1 MRELSL
7 ERVFDAPRALV
18 WEAFTDPDQLV
29 RWYGPVGHTVDR
41 ETVQLDTEVGG
52 VRRFGAIAGTI
63 DEFID
68 GELIVTHADLGFGRI
83 ALRLE
88 FHDEGENRT
97 RLVLRHGPFADDA
110 LADTGTGWA
119 GSFTKLDR
127 VLGVTDGGRVVVVP
141 RGDREIVI
149 ARTFHAPAEAVWGA
163 ITEPALIA
171 RWWAGRR
178 GAIKS
183 VEGDLRVGGRWR
195 NVMQTHDGREVA
207 FSGEYREIDA
217 PRRIVSTEVYEAF
230 PEFPTLNTITLVED
244 GQGATRL
251 ETVVTA
257 TTPEARDMQLGSGME
272 VGIQEG
278 YDLIE
283 QLTGPASAGG

>member
-1 MRELSL
+1 MKELSL

-29 RWYGPVGHTVDR
+29 QWYGPVGHTVDR
-41 ETVQLDTEVGG
+41 DTVQLDAQVGG
-52 VRRFGAIAGTI
+52 VRRFGTIVGTI

-88 FHDEGENRT
+88 FHDADENRT
-97 RLVLRHGPFADDA
+97 RLVVRHGPFADEA
-110 LADTGTGWA
+110 RADTGAGWA
-119 GSFTKLDR
+119 SSFTKLDR
-127 VLGVTDGGRVVVVP
+127 LLGVTDGGRVVVVP

-149 ARTFHAPAEAVWGA
+149 ARTFRAPAQAVWVA
-163 ITEPALIA
+163 ITDPALIA

-178 GAIKS
+178 GTIKS
-183 VEGDLRVGGRWR
+183 VEHDLRVGGRWR
-195 NVMQTHDGREVA
+195 NVMVTHDGAAVA
-207 FSGEYREIDA
+207 FSGEYREIEE
-217 PRRIVSTEVYEAF
+217 PWRIVSTEVYEAF

-251 ETVVTA
+251 ETQVLA
-257 TTPEARDMQLGSGME
+257 ATPESRDAQLRSGME
-272 VGIQEG
+272 VGIAEG
-278 YDLIE
+278 FDLLE
-283 QLTGPASAGG
+283 QLATSLAVER